1 MVPPKWIRYLTDL
14 NFRMNNAEQ
23 SVYQFYMR
31 LFLKHSLYNLGHS
44 LPFDNKYDRV
54 AHQR

>member
-23 SVYQFYMR
+23 SVYQFYR
-31 LFLKHSLYNLGHS
+31 CLFLKHSLHKLGHFLNFRS
-44 LPFDNKYDRV
+44 EYD
-54 AHQR
+54 